1 MSQLKPA
8 LADIEKQLSK
18 LKKQLEDETLARV
31 DLENKNQTL
40 KEDLAFKAS
49 LYERETLQLRSSKR
63 TEIEQVDNRLRDEY
77 DSRLVSELQRIREE
91 AEYKIQEMKDEVE
104 RRFTNKLAEAES
116 QLKRQATTA
125 STLRDEAST
134 YRAKSEEL
142 QGEVRALQAK
152 VASHESKQR
161 ELEDR
166 LLANNGKHARDIADR
181 EAEIQRL
188 NKELNE
194 LLLEYQE
201 LHDIKIALDMEISA
215 YRKLL
220 ESEEQRLNISNMH
233 SQISFLADQSGAAN
247 TSGARGAKKRRLT
260 AALDFDESNISVASA
275 TSSSVYTQSHTSSSG
290 IEIAEHDFEG
300 RCVRLLNTND
310 KDVAVGGWVL
320 RRNADTAMTEYKF
333 GSKVA
338 IKAGQTVTVWSS
350 NAAGVSH
357 DPSSGDYVMNDKRW
371 AVGESMITLL
381 SDKEAAVSFF
391 ILFYHKFSF
400 LAF

>member
-1 MSQLKPA
+1 M
-8 LADIEKQLSK
+8 
-18 LKKQLEDETLARV
+18 

-63 TEIEQVDNRLRDEY
+63 TEIEQVDVRLRDEY
-77 DSRLVSELQRIREE
+77 DSRLVAELQRIREE
-91 AEYKIQEMKDEVE
+91 AEIKIQEMKDEVE

-125 STLRDEAST
+125 ATLRDEAST
-134 YRAKSEEL
+134 YRSKSEEL
-142 QGEVRALQAK
+142 QNEVRALQAK
-152 VASHESKQR
+152 LASHETKQR

-220 ESEEQRLNISNMH
+220 ESEEQRLNISNLH
-233 SQISFLADQSGAAN
+233 NSFLADQSAAAGGAN
-247 TSGARGAKKRRLT
+247 TSRGAKKRRLT
-260 AALDFDESNISVASA
+260 TALDFDESNISVSSPASS
-275 TSSSVYTQSHTSSSG
+275 SSSVYTQSHSSTSG

-310 KDVAVGGWVL
+310 KDVSLGGWVI
-320 RRNADTAMTEYKF
+320 RRNADTQMTEYKF
-333 GSKVA
+333 GAKVV
-338 IKAGQTVTVWSS
+338 IKPGQTITVWSS
-350 NAAGVSH
+350 NATGVTH
-357 DPSSGDYVMNDKRW
+357 DPANGEYVMNDKRW
-371 AVGESMITLL
+371 SVGDSMITSL
-381 SDKEAAVSFF
+381 SDKESAVSCLTF
-391 ILFYHKFSF
+391 
-400 LAF
+400 